1 MGNSHRH
8 SLDFSRVDVG
18 KTRPAPVARIA
29 FVALAALLVLTQ
41 VGTAEADR
49 FDSAAKGAKE
59 LQGKNAL
66 GALFWSQ
73 NVNCAKAKGD
83 FRQRQCRGVRD
94 TRLAKVLGQS
104 YLVDVGS
111 EAVDIEIKP
120 ATVSARVTLRACVA
134 CGEEGPIIVGLGS
147 HRVAAKKISAASLA
161 SETKVFKK
169 LTHVQHWEK
178 YIGSR
183 LRAQFIV
190 KVSSNAERFKA
201 AGRQG
206 FKVNVVGYRLYD
218 PCQGDVVVA
227 KPASKKGPVNDAAC
241 KDVPAMESDTP
252 KGPKVPVIVRPD
264 RLNTQQIKTAMK
276 DVKASAKK
284 CHEAYGIDGMAT
296 FKLVIAGSG
305 QLKKAKQTGDFEGT
319 PTGICLDKAM
329 KLAVFPKSKKKA
341 TPITYPMM
349 LR

>member
-1 MGNSHRH
+1 MGNSHML
-8 SLDFSRVDVG
+8 SLDFSRVQV
-18 KTRPAPVARIA
+18 TTASVVRIFIA
-29 FVALAALLVLTQ
+29 ALAALLVLA
-41 VGTAEADR
+41 GPAEADR
-49 FDSAAKGAKE
+49 FDSAAKGATQLE
-59 LQGKNAL
+59 GKNAV
-66 GALFWSQ
+66 GALFWAQ

-83 FRQRQCRGVRD
+83 FRQRQCRGLRD

-104 YLVDVGS
+104 YIVDVGS
-111 EAVDIEIKP
+111 EAVDVEVKP
-120 ATVSARVTLRACVA
+120 ATMSARVTLRACVS
-134 CGEEGPIIVGLGS
+134 CGDEGPIVVGRGV
-147 HRVAAKKISAASLA
+147 HRVDAKAILAASLA

-169 LTHVQHWEK
+169 LSHVEHWSK

-190 KVSSNAERFKA
+190 RVSPSSERFKA

-218 PCQGDVVVA
+218 PCQGEVVVA
-227 KPASKKGPVNDAAC
+227 KPASKKGPVDLDAC
-241 KDVPAMESDTP
+241 KDVPTIDD
-252 KGPKVPVIVRPD
+252 GPKVAKEPVIVHPD
-264 RLNTQQIKTAMK
+264 RLSTAQIKTAMLE
-276 DVKASAKK
+276 VKAFAKK
-284 CHEAYGIDGMAT
+284 CHKAYGIDGMAT

-305 QLKKAKQTGDFEGT
+305 QLTKAKQTGDFAGT